1 MNFFLT
7 RFLALGAGGLT
18 LAFSLPAA
26 DTIQFSK
33 PVDPELVNRAN
44 SFVPAA
50 SERRSVVGGVSA
62 PSEVFS
68 SPPDDFPLPAPVMMI
83 PQTDSMKEALNRRA
97 NWTLMTPE
105 EILGVPTAEKML
117 GLPDQKDEDKLSPEE
132 RFLFRLQRE
141 RSTANSALS
150 ALRQQDATS
159 LRNSDSS
166 NPFARREDR
175 NSLEK
180 TATDAQPGSPKYFNQ
195 LLNGTPNAPPD
206 AGAFK
211 AVSPWATAFT
221 QPNQLPPSA
230 EQQAGMERFRA
241 MMEPSSPPE
250 SPAVTRFSPVPVPVP
265 DPNMQPQPYFNP
277 AGRSYQPVQQNISRP
292 QGITPL
298 PSITGPYTTPK
309 QPTAQAQLPPW
320 LQDSPQTFSLP
331 VRKF

>member
-7 RFLALGAGGLT
+7 RFLVLFAGGLT

-62 PSEVFS
+62 PTEVFS
-68 SPPDDFPLPAPVMMI
+68 SPPDDLPMPAPVMMI
-83 PQTDSMKEALNRRA
+83 PQTVSMKEALNRRD

-105 EILGVPTAEKML
+105 EILGVPTAEKIL
-117 GLPDQKDEDKLSPEE
+117 GLPDSKDEDKLSPED

-141 RSTANSALS
+141 RQTAGAALS
-150 ALRQQDATS
+150 ALRQQNATS
-159 LRNSDSS
+159 LRDGDSP

-175 NSLEK
+175 TALEK
-180 TATDAQPGSPKYFNQ
+180 NAADAQPGSAKYFSQ

-206 AGAFK
+206 AGTFK
-211 AVSPWATAFT
+211 AETPWTTAFT
-221 QPNQLPPSA
+221 QPNQLPPST

-241 MMEPSSPPE
+241 MMEPSSPPD
-250 SPAVTRFSPVPVPVP
+250 SPVATRFSPAPAPAT

-277 AGRSYQPVQQNISRP
+277 AGRSYQPVQQTISRP
-292 QGITPL
+292 QGIMPL
-298 PSITGPYTTPK
+298 PAITGPYPTPT
-309 QPTAQAQLPPW
+309 QPSAQAQLPPW
-320 LQDSPQTFSLP
+320 LQDTPQPFSMP